1 MIFTHYASFQTADI
15 DAKWASQIVIT
26 ATHEREPTERGVSCP
41 GRKERTVTGI
51 FGNGPS
57 PTAESATATT
67 RVLWAQLS
75 PATSPPERSG
85 GAAAYDPCID
95 QVLVF
100 RGQACSSTYE
110 PPIVSVPRLAAG
122 LHAGNTLVGHRVK
135 CPPPRLMATSRF
147 WAPR

>member
-1 MIFTHYASFQTADI
+1 
-15 DAKWASQIVIT
+15 
-26 ATHEREPTERGVSCP
+26 
-41 GRKERTVTGI
+41 VTGI

-67 RVLWAQLS
+67 RVVWAQLS

-85 GAAAYDPCID
+85 GAAAYDPGID

-110 PPIVSVPRLAAG
+110 RSLAVSVPRLAVGLQAG
-122 LHAGNTLVGHRVK
+122 GTLIGHRVK
-135 CPPPRLMATSRF
+135 CPTPRLMATSRF